1 MRLRHPI
8 AIAAFGA
15 LALTFVPGMSSVAY
29 AEGNAAAASSAA
41 APVAKAN
48 LELMILQASNEE
60 PGGIDARI
68 DEGYAKGQGPSAQL
82 GKPPFSAY
90 KTYKLRERKLLGLEK
105 GKSSDVLMPNGRKLQ
120 VTLTDV
126 TSEKG
131 EKRYKMSASI
141 SQPDG
146 KAYLP
151 LLEVTASEG
160 KSFFVAGQSFEKGS
174 IVLAMTVKP

>member
-1 MRLRHPI
+1 MRLRSPI
-8 AIAAFGA
+8 FVAALAA
-15 LALTFVPGMSSVAY
+15 LALSLAPGLSSVAQ
-29 AEGNAAAASSAA
+29 AQGNAAAPAASA

-48 LELMILQASNEE
+48 LELMILQASNED
-60 PGGIDARI
+60 PAGIDPRI

-105 GKSSDVLMPNGRKLQ
+105 GKSSDVVMPNGRKLQ
-120 VTLTDV
+120 VTLTEV
-126 TSEKG
+126 TTEKG